1 MEDVIGE
8 LRPDLPNTV
17 PVEMGLSRFHR
28 PRHHVDM
35 GMVSFIM
42 ERRVPAEVL
51 RRDVHGRRDVVAV
64 RPEQGP
70 PCLRVVV
77 AQPLRV
83 LPVQG

>member
-1 MEDVIGE
+1 MEDIVGE
-8 LRPDLPNTV
+8 LGLHLADAV

-42 ERRVPAEVL
+42 ERCVPAEVL
-51 RRDVHGRRDVVAV
+51 GRDVHSCRDVVAV
-64 RPEQGP
+64 RPEQRP

-77 AQPLRV
+77 A
-83 LPVQG
+83 